1 MNSVILTGYLAT
13 EPELKTTNSGI
24 EVCSFNIAVKRP
36 HTKEKTDFFNV
47 ISWRQTAEFVSK
59 YFRKGSGIEILG
71 SIITEEWQDDNG
83 NNHKTVKINA
93 EQVDFGKKSEK
104 GKSTL
109 EQHKI
114 ENNGNSGDFTA
125 ISDFG
130 DDGDLPF

>member
-1 MNSVILTGYLAT
+1 MNSILLTGYIAT

-59 YFRKGSGIEILG
+59 YFQKGSGIEVSGYIL
-71 SIITEEWQDDNG
+71 TEEWKDEQG
-83 NNHKTVKINA
+83 NNHKAVKINA

-109 EQHKI
+109 EQPKI

-125 ISDFG
+125 ISDFA
-130 DDGDLPF
+130 DNEDLPF